1 MISAKVGGKTCF
13 FVSSPWSASRQNL
26 TVQSS
31 FRASAPSTWSA
42 PTVVDPAASSYSSLV
57 YTPSG
62 KLLDLFSAPP
72 TTHAALPLP
81 LTSPPFGGSQCV
93 AEARTRRGSASRR
106 CRSLGWREG
115 GTRPK
120 CNVSLQRSSPNMT
133 STHVFRSSTSYSS
146 SF

>member
-31 FRASAPSTWSA
+31 CGASAPSTWSA

-62 KLLDLFSAPP
+62 KLLDLFSASP
-72 TTHAALPLP
+72 TKPAALPLT
-81 LTSPPFGGSQCV
+81 LTSCHSLT
-93 AEARTRRGSASRR
+93 ARS
-106 CRSLGWREG
+106 
-115 GTRPK
+115 
-120 CNVSLQRSSPNMT
+120 V
-133 STHVFRSSTSYSS
+133 
-146 SF
+146 